1 MAEKQNDVDLVLLSS
16 GKYRLTVN
24 GNVVADEVEFSEA
37 VKLLE
42 PDNSKGE
49 NNENN

>member
-1 MAEKQNDVDLVLLSS
+1 MGEKQNDVDLVLLSS

-42 PDNSKGE
+42 TDSEEAEGKQ
-49 NNENN
+49 